1 MSKAYFAR
9 KAVNTQELKNIAGQ
23 EHELS
28 DFVLEKI
35 IELNLE
41 QWEHFKE
48 NLLDDFDF
56 ISDNTDFQ
64 YVDTNGVWHCIGI
77 MAKGGSELIIGN
89 SEGYDY
95 LRYSSYFPDETELI
109 ADYKKHIFPD
119 IAVEQ
124 LLTIRSEGKHNMF
137 ATEDIKLEALEK
149 GFDEL
154 YELLEN
160 HKREYS
166 EFILTGQ
173 R

>member
-1 MSKAYFAR
+1 MSKAYFSR
-9 KAVNTQELKNIAGQ
+9 KAVNAEELKNIAGQ

-56 ISDNTDFQ
+56 VSDNTDFQ
-64 YVDTNGVWHCIGI
+64 YVDTNGVRHCIGI
-77 MAKGGSELIIGN
+77 MGKGGSELIIGN
-89 SEGYDY
+89 CEGYNY
-95 LRYSSYFPDETELI
+95 LRYSSYFPDGADLI
-109 ADYKKHIFPD
+109 SDYKKHIFPD
-119 IAVEQ
+119 SAVEQ
-124 LLTIRSEGKHNMF
+124 LLTIRSEGKFNMF
-137 ATEDIKLEALEK
+137 SIEDIKREALEK

-160 HKREYS
+160 HKLEYA

>member
-1 MSKAYFAR
+1 MSKAYFSR
-9 KAVNTQELKNIAGQ
+9 KAVNSKELKNTVGQ

-35 IELNLE
+35 IELNFE
-41 QWEHFKE
+41 QWEHFKG

-77 MAKGGSELIIGN
+77 MPKDGSELIIGN
-89 SEGYDY
+89 CEGYDY
-95 LRYSSYFPDETELI
+95 LRYSSYFPDGTELI

-124 LLTIRSEGKHNMF
+124 LLIIRAEGTHS
-137 ATEDIKLEALEK
+137 LP
-149 GFDEL
+149 
-154 YELLEN
+154 
-160 HKREYS
+160 
-166 EFILTGQ
+166 
-173 R
+173 